1 MPSPLPPLR
10 LLAVFEAVIRC
21 GSVQRAAAELNV
33 TQPAVSQS
41 LRQLEEHVGTRLL
54 DRSTRP
60 ATRTDAGRILENAV
74 TEGLGRIADA
84 IDHIGRMQASEE
96 STTIACSVG
105 VATYWLMPRL
115 ARFSAEHPLATVNVM
130 TTQQGAPRLNPAV
143 DLAIRYGD
151 GKWGDGVVEKLFDER
166 VVPVCSAAYRDRM
179 AGKDIDGNDLAGE
192 GIPLDRAALLHVNA
206 DDPAWIGWPIYLKS
220 LRLSEN
226 RASSRR
232 FTNYVQATQ
241 AALDGHGVM
250 LGWESITGDLVR
262 DGRLVELDT
271 QPLVPSDAFY
281 LVAGRASRERPA
293 AQLLADWLLGRM

>member
-1 MPSPLPPLR
+1 MLMASSLPPLR
-10 LLAVFEAVIRC
+10 LLTVFEAVIRC

-33 TQPAVSQS
+33 TQPAVSQA

-60 ATRTDAGRILENAV
+60 ATRTEAGRILEVAV

-84 IDHIGRMQASEE
+84 IDHIGRMQATEE
-96 STTIACSVG
+96 STTVACSVG

-130 TTQQGAPRLNPAV
+130 TTQQGAPRLNPAI

-151 GKWGDGVVEKLFDER
+151 GRWTDGTVEKLFDER
-166 VVPVCSAAYRDRM
+166 IVPVCSAAYRDRM
-179 AGKDIDGNDLAGE
+179 AAEDMQ
-192 GIPLDRAALLHVNA
+192 LDRATLLHVNA
-206 DDPAWIGWPIYLKS
+206 DDPAWIGWPTYLRS
-220 LRLSEN
+220 LKLSEA
-226 RASSRR
+226 RAPGRR

-241 AALDGHGVM
+241 AALDGQGVM
-250 LGWESITGDLVR
+250 LGWKSITGDLVR

-271 QPLVPSDAFY
+271 APLIPSDAFY
-281 LVAGRASRERPA
+281 LVSTAAIAERPSA
-293 AQLLADWLLGRM
+293 KLLADRLLGRN

>member
-1 MPSPLPPLR
+1 MSPALPPLR
-10 LLAVFEAVIRC
+10 LLTVFEAVIRC

-84 IDHIGRMQASEE
+84 IDHIGRMAANEE
-96 STTIACSVG
+96 SVTVACSVG

-115 ARFSAEHPLATVNVM
+115 ARFSAEHPQATVNVM

-151 GKWGDGVVEKLFDER
+151 GKWTDGMVEKLFDER

-179 AGKDIDGNDLAGE
+179 AVDGVT
-192 GIPLDRAALLHVNA
+192 LDRTTLLHVNA
-206 DDPAWIGWPIYLKS
+206 EDPAWIGWPAYLKS
-220 LRLSEN
+220 LKLSES
-226 RASSRR
+226 RAPSRR

-241 AALDGHGVM
+241 AALDGQGVM

-271 QPLVPSDAFY
+271 TPLVPSDAFY
-281 LVAGRASRERPA
+281 LVSTTAVTDRPA
-293 AQLLADWLLGRM
+293 ARLLGDWLLGRM

>member
-1 MPSPLPPLR
+1 MRSSLPPLR
-10 LLAVFEAVIRC
+10 LLTVFEAVIRC

-41 LRQLEEHVGTRLL
+41 LRQLEDHVGTRLL

-60 ATRTDAGRILENAV
+60 ATRTEAGRILENAV
-74 TEGLGRIADA
+74 IEGLGRIADA

-96 STTIACSVG
+96 STTVACSVG

-115 ARFSAEHPLATVNVM
+115 ARFSAEHPLASVNVM
-130 TTQQGAPRLNPAV
+130 TTQQGAPRLNPAI

-151 GKWGDGVVEKLFDER
+151 GKWADGVVEKLFDER

-179 AGKDIDGNDLAGE
+179 VADSIAVNQAT
-192 GIPLDRAALLHVNA
+192 LLHVAA
-206 DDPAWIGWPIYLKS
+206 DDQAWIGWPAYLRS
-220 LRLSEN
+220 LRLAEG
-226 RASSRR
+226 RAPSRR

-241 AALDGHGVM
+241 AALDGQGVM

-262 DGRLVELDT
+262 EGRMVELDIA
-271 QPLVPSDAFY
+271 PLVPRDAFY
-281 LVAGRASRERPA
+281 LVSTPGIAERPA
-293 AQLLADWLLGRM
+293 ARLLADWLLDRT

>member
-1 MPSPLPPLR
+1 MPPALPPLR
-10 LLAVFEAVIRC
+10 LLTVFESVIRN

-41 LRQLEEHVGTRLL
+41 LRQLEDHVGTRLL

-60 ATRTDAGRILENAV
+60 ATRTEAGRILENAV

-84 IDHIGRMQASEE
+84 IDHIGRMQATEE

-151 GKWGDGVVEKLFDER
+151 GKWMDGTVTKLFDER
-166 VVPVCSAAYRDRM
+166 VVPVCGADYARRMIEQAIALESAV
-179 AGKDIDGNDLAGE
+179 
-192 GIPLDRAALLHVNA
+192 LLHVNA
-206 DDPAWIGWPIYLKS
+206 DDPAWIGWPAYLRHLK
-220 LRLSEN
+220 LPEN
-226 RASSRR
+226 RASNRR

-241 AALDGHGVM
+241 AALDGQGIM

-262 DGRLVELDT
+262 EGRLMELET
-271 QPLVPSDAFY
+271 VPLVPRDAFY
-281 LVAGRASRERPA
+281 LVATPSLAERLA
-293 AQLLADWLLGRM
+293 ARLLGEWLLNR

>member
-1 MPSPLPPLR
+1 MSSQLPPLR
-10 LLAVFEAVIRC
+10 LLTVFEAVIRC

-41 LRQLEEHVGTRLL
+41 LRQLEDHVGTRLL

-60 ATRTDAGRILENAV
+60 ATRTEAGRILENAV

-84 IDHIGRMQASEE
+84 IDHIGRMQSSEE
-96 STTIACSVG
+96 STTVACSVG

-130 TTQQGAPRLNPAV
+130 TTQQGAPRLNPAI

-151 GKWGDGVVEKLFDER
+151 GKWLDGMVEKLFDER

-179 AGKDIDGNDLAGE
+179 SGE
-192 GIPLDRAALLHVNA
+192 GIPLDRATLLHVNA
-206 DDPAWIGWPIYLKS
+206 DDRAWIGWSSYFKS
-220 LRLSEN
+220 LKLLEN
-226 RASSRR
+226 RASNRR

-262 DGRLVELDT
+262 DGRLVELDSK
-271 QPLVPSDAFY
+271 PLVPTDAFY
-281 LVAGRASRERPA
+281 LVSTPAIADRPA
-293 AQLLADWLLGRM
+293 ARLLAGWLLGRN

>member
-1 MPSPLPPLR
+1 MSSPLPPLR
-10 LLAVFEAVIRC
+10 LLTVFEAVIRC

-41 LRQLEEHVGTRLL
+41 LRQLEDHVGMRLL

-60 ATRTDAGRILENAV
+60 ATRTEAGRILENAV

-84 IDHIGRMQASEE
+84 IDHIGRMQANEE
-96 STTIACSVG
+96 SATVACSVG

-151 GKWGDGVVEKLFDER
+151 GTWTDGKVEKLFDER
-166 VVPVCSAAYRDRM
+166 VVPVCSAVYRDRM
-179 AGKDIDGNDLAGE
+179 VAE
-192 GIPLDRAALLHVNA
+192 GIAVDRATLLHVNA
-206 DDPAWIGWPIYLKS
+206 DDPAWIGWPTYLKS
-220 LRLSEN
+220 LKLSES
-226 RASSRR
+226 RAPSRR

-271 QPLVPSDAFY
+271 KPLVPADAFY
-281 LVAGRASRERPA
+281 LVSSRDLPES
-293 AQLLADWLLGRM
+293 QQGMLLARWLLFSSVKGGDSG

>member
-1 MPSPLPPLR
+1 MLMPSSLPPLR
-10 LLAVFEAVIRC
+10 LLTVFEAVIRC

-41 LRQLEEHVGTRLL
+41 LRQLEEHVGIRLL

-60 ATRTDAGRILENAV
+60 ATRTEAGRILENAV

-84 IDHIGRMQASEE
+84 IDHIGRMQANEE
-96 STTIACSVG
+96 SATVACSVG

-115 ARFSAEHPLATVNVM
+115 ARFSAEHPFATVNVM

-151 GKWGDGVVEKLFDER
+151 GKWTDGVVEKLFDER

-179 AGKDIDGNDLAGE
+179 AGESIAVNQAT
-192 GIPLDRAALLHVNA
+192 LLHVNT
-206 DDPAWIGWPIYLKS
+206 DDPAWIGWSTYLKS
-220 LRLSEN
+220 LKLSES
-226 RASSRR
+226 RVPSRR

-241 AALDGHGVM
+241 AALDGQGVM

-271 QPLVPSDAFY
+271 APFVPEDAFY
-281 LVAGRASRERPA
+281 LVAAAERPA
-293 AQLLADWLLGRM
+293 ARLLADWLLGRN